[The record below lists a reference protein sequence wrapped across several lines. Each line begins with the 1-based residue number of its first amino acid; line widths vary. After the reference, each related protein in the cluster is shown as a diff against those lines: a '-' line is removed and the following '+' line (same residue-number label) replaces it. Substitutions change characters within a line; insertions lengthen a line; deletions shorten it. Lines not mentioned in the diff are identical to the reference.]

1 MQVVGEIKL
10 KSSNPNFIKS
20 TNPEMYIYKVN
31 MPFNVHKN
39 YQQIKVKNK
48 GLKHTIWKAM
58 HYIITLNYNQ
68 IITGKLSLY
77 TIRQIVTLKIEI
89 ITINTLVL

>member
-20 TNPEMYIYKVN
+20 TNPEIYIYIYKVN
-31 MPFNVHKN
+31 MLFNIHKN

-48 GLKHTIWKAM
+48 GLKHKIWKAM

-77 TIRQIVTLKIEI
+77 TIRQIVTL
-89 ITINTLVL
+89 